1 MTSEGVSRILW
12 RNKNMKK
19 KEKGKFIAI
28 YGINGIGKTTQ
39 VELLVEYLKSQGL
52 NASRLKY
59 PVYDLE
65 PEGPFIYK
73 YLRDPEFRE
82 KNEISTH
89 KLQKKY
95 SENRMRFEQILRQRL
110 AEGEWIVAED
120 YVGTG
125 LSWGLT
131 WGGKLRYL
139 EDINEDLLKPD
150 LEILMDGPRFLSAIE
165 KDHRN
170 EMNSER
176 IEICRNFHFLLAG
189 KYGWEIV
196 NAKQK
201 IEKVH
206 KDIVEQIKK
215 LK

>member
-1 MTSEGVSRILW
+1 MKT
-12 RNKNMKK
+12 NKT
-19 KEKGKFIAI
+19 EKGKFVAI

-39 VELLVEYLKSQGL
+39 VELLVNFL
-52 NASRLKY
+52 NEKGKKASRLKY

-73 YLRDPEFRE
+73 YLRDSEFRK
-82 KNEISTH
+82 KNELPTH

-95 SENRMRFEQILRQRL
+95 AENRIRYEPTLRERL
-110 AEGEWIVAED
+110 NNGEWIVAED

-125 LSWGLT
+125 ISWGLT
-131 WGGKLRYL
+131 WGGKLAYL
-139 EDINEDLLKPD
+139 EDVNEDLLSPD
-150 LEILMDGPRFLSAIE
+150 MEILMDGSRFLTAIE

-170 EMNSER
+170 EMDSER
-176 IEICRNFHFLLAG
+176 IEICRNFHCLLADR
-189 KYGWEIV
+189 YGWIKV

-206 KDIVEQIKK
+206 GDIVNQIEI
-215 LK
+215 LL